1 MFCSTEATVY
11 MISSRLWGNT
21 SPSVL
26 CRRRSPHSPPWC
38 RCMTSTRTK
47 TLPGSRRPSKLKV
60 SAQPATCWKFPHI
73 TVGVPPMKVYW
84 DHTVWISGHELKHFT
99 VGWIWTSRGSTLNS
113 PLSLMLFLFS
123 MKEPEVWFHPSQSD
137 IRWLSGFSPLWAVQN
152 IPACF
157 LLRLEAD

>member
-47 TLPGSRRPSKLKV
+47 MLPGSRRPSKLKV
-60 SAQPATCWKFPHI
+60 RAQPATCGKFPHI
-73 TVGVPPMKVYW
+73 TVGVPPMTFYW
-84 DHTVWISGHELKHFT
+84 GHTVWITGRELKHFT

-113 PLSLMLFLFS
+113 PLSLRARSLISSVTVRYQITVWHQSTVSGSSHTSVFS
-123 MKEPEVWFHPSQSD
+123 AQIGS
-137 IRWLSGFSPLWAVQN
+137 WLKF
-152 IPACF
+152 
-157 LLRLEAD
+157 